1 MNKRKAGMEVNGS
14 EIGQDRAHAP
24 RGRRPGES
32 KMIRV
37 VVMAVF
43 CLYMSAV
50 YPQQKQDKAIDS
62 LMAVLRH
69 EQSPKAIA
77 NIYDQLSHLYL
88 DSDIERS
95 QEYNERLLSVSRKK
109 NYKEGIAKYHLN
121 CVHYLS
127 FLDDTPTIVRH
138 ALTAREIFR
147 KTRDT
152 AGYLQSSG
160 IVAQAYIKQSKEE
173 EAKKVALSSLGF
185 VATATG
191 YEEEKGIMYVILS
204 DTEREANL
212 DLAIRHLRK
221 ALLFFRKIDN
231 PRFLLA
237 CYNRLS
243 TVYQISGD
251 YKEALRYALLCVDI
265 QKRITLGPGDRMA
278 MWSAVGEIQVL
289 LGQYEKAQPYL
300 LKALRIGIE
309 NGFDIQCGN
318 VAHNLAVTYY
328 HTRRYADCLRL
339 SEQAIGFLRKDTI
352 ITYEPE
358 LYNMARYCSYVK
370 GNYRKAAYYT
380 RLSRAVQH
388 KVDISEIR
396 QHLGSP
402 FLGSYRAAA
411 SADSLMGDFT
421 EAYKNLYVYMSTKQ
435 EWNEKEKKDRIAKLQ
450 AQFELTDKNLQLKDL
465 TIRRQKDKLKI
476 AGQQRNL
483 IVTYGAAGFLVLLA
497 GGISW
502 ALVNSRRNAARV
514 RHKNAL
520 IEASLREKN
529 LLLREIHH
537 RVKNNLQLVISL
549 LNIQARESGQDDIE
563 GFLEKGRGRIVSMA
577 LIHQHL
583 YQSDDLV
590 RVDFQHYLENL
601 VSASR
606 DSFGPESERIRFE
619 VHAQDLYFDIQTAIP
634 LGLIVNE
641 LLCNAMKHAFRDVPA
656 PRIVIRVREEPDGA
670 FLLRFS
676 DNGTGCV
683 ASGKERSFGLELVRL
698 LTMQLDGHLSIGEGP
713 GTTYDLFFKEEA
725 A

>member
-1 MNKRKAGMEVNGS
+1 MEVKGS
-14 EIGQDRAHAP
+14 KIGWDMAHAP
-24 RGRRPGES
+24 LGRRTDES
-32 KMIRV
+32 KMIRF
-37 VVMAVF
+37 VVMAVS

-62 LMAVLRH
+62 LLAVLRH
-69 EQSPKAIA
+69 EKKPKAIA
-77 NIYDQLSHLYL
+77 DIYDRLSHLYL

-95 QEYNERLLSVSRKK
+95 QKYNERLLSVSRKQK
-109 NYKEGIAKYHLN
+109 YQEGIAKYHLN

-138 ALTAREIFR
+138 ALTARGIFR

-160 IVAQAYIKQSKEE
+160 IVAQAYIKQCKEE

-185 VATATG
+185 VATGTG
-191 YEEEKGIMYVILS
+191 YEQEKGIMYVILS

-221 ALLFFRKIDN
+221 ALVFFRKIDD

-251 YKEALRYALLCVDI
+251 YNEALRYALLCVDI

-289 LGQYEKAQPYL
+289 LGQYEKAQSYL

-318 VAHNLAVTYY
+318 VAHNLAVAYY
-328 HTRRYADCLRL
+328 HTGRYADCLRL

-358 LYNMARYCSYVK
+358 LYNMARYCSYVN

-380 RLSRAVQH
+380 RLSREVQH
-388 KVDISEIR
+388 EVDISEIR

-402 FLGSYRAAA
+402 FLGRYRVAA
-411 SADSLMGDFT
+411 SADSLMGDFR

-450 AQFELTDKNLQLKDL
+450 AQFELTDKDLQLKDL

-476 AGQQRNL
+476 AGQQRDL
-483 IVTYGAAGFLVLLA
+483 IVTYGAASFLVLLA
-497 GGISW
+497 VGISW

-529 LLLREIHH
+529 LLLKEIHH

-563 GFLEKGRGRIVSMA
+563 AFLEKGRGRIVSMA

-590 RVDFQHYLENL
+590 RVDFQQYLENL

-606 DSFGPESERIRFE
+606 DSFGTESERIRFE
-619 VHAQDLYFDIQTAIP
+619 VHAQDVYFDIQTAIP

-683 ASGKERSFGLELVRL
+683 ESGKARSFGLELVRL
-698 LTMQLDGHLSIGEGP
+698 LTMQLDGHLSIGDGP